1 MSEDIR
7 AEMET
12 CLRCRRLLAKYWVG
26 MRRRRLG
33 VREFVSPFSRKR
45 PIARKGSQAFPRKV
59 YREEKMHLYFV
70 SGMHFSVVSTATGST

>member
-1 MSEDIR
+1 MR

-33 VREFVSPFSRKR
+33 VREFISPFSRKR
-45 PIARKGSQAFPRKV
+45 PIAREGSQAFPRKV
-59 YREEKMHLYFV
+59 CRKNKMHLYFV
-70 SGMHFSVVSTATGST
+70 SGMHLSVVSTAPGST